1 MSGSVFDFV
10 LDAVKI
16 QSHARNIGD
25 TISTIKSGSNESE
38 TTGPR
43 PSRVELFH
51 KRFNNPSR
59 LPIVIMSFGG
69 SDVTGQTS
77 SDFRIKL
84 LVVHPDGRRQKFLV
98 TFPERKSLKIDQR
111 YIGIPLTLKVDFI
124 PGAIICKPG
133 TGHTMT
139 VGGKAATEHSLAVND
154 TVNLDQYAIEFLEL
168 PEPLPMEEAT
178 RFVSIN
184 SLTDM
189 SESTV
194 VVAAPVEQNEPAME
208 RTPTP
213 TPVAPPRIEAAAPKV
228 RTPDPEDSTAI
239 IRKLQVPGAPPGG
252 NPYANLQPSM
262 PTRVPVAPPSAAP
275 NLDATDA
282 TMTEFVKPAVD
293 RKQIMIAAGAFVLVA
308 GFLFTRHGSEDASHD
323 VGEKTPQQTE
333 TIGTAEPA
341 NSQST
346 QMKPMQVGTAEPEPA
361 KPAEV
366 PVVPP
371 PAPEPIA
378 AIPVPQNVGSEVPMG
393 GKTNP
398 MESPFDDKS
407 GFDIMAVDAFFDA
420 IDSGNEAKIKSL
432 VEKRVVD
439 VNLSRRK
446 GYAALHVAAARGDLS
461 IVKLL
466 LKYKADPNVIDQSGA
481 TPLMWA
487 VFRRHKPVAEF
498 LATKTDLKIERQGGE
513 TAYAMARRLELA
525 PYYRFLDPNPKTAAK
540 KKAGSQRVPSALP
553 EKKKKK

>member
-1 MSGSVFDFV
+1 M
-10 LDAVKI
+10 
-16 QSHARNIGD
+16 
-25 TISTIKSGSNESE
+25 
-38 TTGPR
+38 
-43 PSRVELFH
+43 
-51 KRFNNPSR
+51 
-59 LPIVIMSFGG
+59 
-69 SDVTGQTS
+69 TGQTS

-98 TFPERKSLKIDQR
+98 TFPERKSLRIDQR
-111 YIGIPLTLKVDFI
+111 YIGIPLTLKVDFV

-133 TGHTMT
+133 TGHSMT
-139 VGGKAATEHSLAVND
+139 IGGKAAAEHSLNVND
-154 TVNLDQYAIEFLEL
+154 TINLDQYAIEFLEL

-184 SLTDM
+184 SLSDV

-194 VVAAPVEQNEPAME
+194 VVAAPIEQNEPAIE
-208 RTPTP
+208 RTP
-213 TPVAPPRIEAAAPKV
+213 TPVAPPRIEHSSAPKI

-262 PTRVPVAPPSAAP
+262 PSRVPPVAPTATP

-282 TMTEFVKPAVD
+282 TMTEFAKPAVD
-293 RKQIMIAAGAFVLVA
+293 RKQIMLAAGAFLLVA
-308 GFLFTRHGSEDASHD
+308 GFLFTRHS
-323 VGEKTPQQTE
+323 GENSNH
-333 TIGTAEPA
+333 EPA
-341 NSQST
+341 DKSQQPSET
-346 QMKPMQVGTAEPEPA
+346 SSAADHSSAAAEMRPMQVETVEPEPV
-361 KPAEV
+361 KPSVA

-371 PAPEPIA
+371 PAPEPVA
-378 AIPVPQNVGSEVPMG
+378 AIPSPQSVGAEIPMG
-393 GKTNP
+393 GKANP

-513 TAYAMARRLELA
+513 TAYAMARRLELV
-525 PYYRFLDPNPKTAAK
+525 PYYRFLDPNPKAVAK
-540 KKAGSQRVPSALP
+540 KKTGSQRVPSALP
-553 EKKKKK
+553 DKKKKR

>member
-10 LDAVKI
+10 LNAVKI

-25 TISTIKSGSNESE
+25 TINTIKSGSKESE

-51 KRFNNPSR
+51 KRFNNASH

-111 YIGIPLTLKVDFI
+111 YIGIPLTLKVDFV

-194 VVAAPVEQNEPAME
+194 VVAAPVEQSEPAME

-213 TPVAPPRIEAAAPKV
+213 TPIAPPRMEPAPPKM

-239 IRKLQVPGAPPGG
+239 IRKLQVPGAPPGET
-252 NPYANLQPSM
+252 L
-262 PTRVPVAPPSAAP
+262 TRIFSLRCRLAFRLRQAPP
-275 NLDATDA
+275 
-282 TMTEFVKPAVD
+282 
-293 RKQIMIAAGAFVLVA
+293 
-308 GFLFTRHGSEDASHD
+308 
-323 VGEKTPQQTE
+323 
-333 TIGTAEPA
+333 
-341 NSQST
+341 QSRC
-346 QMKPMQVGTAEPEPA
+346 
-361 KPAEV
+361 
-366 PVVPP
+366 
-371 PAPEPIA
+371 
-378 AIPVPQNVGSEVPMG
+378 
-393 GKTNP
+393 
-398 MESPFDDKS
+398 D
-407 GFDIMAVDAFFDA
+407 
-420 IDSGNEAKIKSL
+420 
-432 VEKRVVD
+432 
-439 VNLSRRK
+439 
-446 GYAALHVAAARGDLS
+446 
-461 IVKLL
+461 
-466 LKYKADPNVIDQSGA
+466 
-481 TPLMWA
+481 
-487 VFRRHKPVAEF
+487 
-498 LATKTDLKIERQGGE
+498 
-513 TAYAMARRLELA
+513 
-525 PYYRFLDPNPKTAAK
+525 
-540 KKAGSQRVPSALP
+540 
-553 EKKKKK
+553 